1 MNYAGKIASLGKEDM
16 TDKEWEK
23 SILNQSSAKCVGPV
37 MVAFVIGLFIS
48 FSIMTIAMDNMEY
61 NLKAEAIKTGAA
73 YYHPVT
79 AKFTWGKLQVPQ

>member
-1 MNYAGKIASLGKEDM
+1 MNNEQQAK
-16 TDKEWEK
+16 T
-23 SILNQSSAKCVGPV
+23 ILVSPTF
-37 MVAFVIGLFIS
+37 AFAIGIFIG